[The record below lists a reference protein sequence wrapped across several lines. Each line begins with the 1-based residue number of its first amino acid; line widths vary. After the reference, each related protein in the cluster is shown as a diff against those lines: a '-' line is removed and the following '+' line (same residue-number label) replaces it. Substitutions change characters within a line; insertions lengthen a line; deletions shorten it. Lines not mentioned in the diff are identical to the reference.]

1 MVRDDRQRRKTL
13 RVSGACL
20 ALGVLGC
27 AGLVFTKPTSPRRNV
42 FARNLEVTVAAA
54 EFKTETTPVVGHGT
68 VRAKNQVKIVPQV
81 NGALMHVHPDLA
93 VGMTIPEGELLFEIE
108 PGMYEARVRQSQA
121 EVKRLEAA
129 LIRHDEELSNL
140 ELRIANADQMLAIEE
155 ADYMTSKRL
164 LEQEKVGTER
174 DVDLIHQNY
183 LQRKDATIELKS
195 RRSLI
200 PHVKLETQ
208 ALLEAARARLSQD
221 QLNLKHTKI
230 YCPFDARVEL
240 VSAYR
245 SQVVT
250 AHFSVATL
258 TDMSAFELSVGV
270 DPRDLRW
277 LDESIRP
284 EALNEEQEGPR
295 PEVRVKW
302 ALHGQELSWRGYV
315 TRFERVDE
323 ATRTARLVVEI
334 RDVDMIAKV
343 QRGGADDSPTLA
355 IGMHCRAELP
365 ARKLTDALLIPRHA
379 VYDNRWVY
387 VFEPDGDAS
396 SSAVGRLAR
405 RQVSLLRSIGDSVLV
420 DYSGFN
426 DDERDS
432 GACELEAGELI
443 VVSPLIKPV
452 IGMSIHRDDDK
463 LALLPV
469 ADDVSA
475 RRSSRWV
482 PEQPMVVV
490 GHGSNES
497 HSPLLSQASL
507 ARGAE

>member
-1 MVRDDRQRRKTL
+1 M
-13 RVSGACL
+13 SGVCL

-27 AGLVFTKPTSPRRNV
+27 AWLVFTKPTSPKRNV

-54 EFKTETTPVVGHGT
+54 ELKTETTPVVGHGT

-81 NGALMHVHPDLA
+81 NGALMHVHQDLA
-93 VGMTIPEGELLFEIE
+93 VGKLIPEGELLFEIE
-108 PGMYEARVRQSQA
+108 PGVYEARVQQSQA
-121 EVKRLEAA
+121 EVKRLEAT
-129 LIRHDEELSNL
+129 LVRHDEELSNL

-155 ADYMTSKRL
+155 KDYKTSKQL
-164 LEQEKVGTER
+164 LQDKVGTGR
-174 DVDLIHQNY
+174 DVDLIHQKY

-240 VSAYR
+240 VSAFR
-245 SQVVT
+245 SQVVM

-284 EALNEEQEGPR
+284 EALNEDQEGPR

-334 RDVDMIAKV
+334 RDVDMVAKV
-343 QRGGADDSPTLA
+343 QLGGADGFPKLA

-365 ARKLTDALLIPRHA
+365 ARKLTDALLVPRHA

-387 VFEPDGDAS
+387 VFEPSSDAS

-405 RQVSLLRSIGDSVLV
+405 RRVSLLRSIGDSVLV

-426 DDERDS
+426 DDEADA
-432 GACELEAGELI
+432 GACDLEAGELI

-452 IGMSIHRDDDK
+452 IGMKIHRDDDK
-463 LALLPV
+463 LTLLPV

-475 RRSSRWV
+475 RRSARRVS
-482 PEQPMVVV
+482 EQPVVV
-490 GHGSNES
+490 DSHGPNES
-497 HSPLLSQASL
+497 RSPLLSQISL
-507 ARGAE
+507 ARGGE